1 MGARGCL
8 ALSPA
13 WTRTFGDNMQ
23 REGAGS
29 RPGPGGQGPGPPG
42 SSAVLPALAAAPA
55 RALAE
60 DRAEK
65 ITGTRPRPD
74 GVCPSSL
81 LPHYEVYLS
90 FLGPGQYLTTEIYAN
105 EIMNNLGKGMK
116 CGARSKPPQTPP
128 AGVFELSNHFK
139 DDLKSLNRKKHTGIP
154 ANGRPCGFLRRP
166 ASLWERGRLAGA
178 GPGVCAGAQCSP
190 GRPGDFGG
198 ALPTAGTQPLAWA
211 S

>member
-23 REGAGS
+23 REGSRS
-29 RPGPGGQGPGPPG
+29 RPGPGGQGLGPPG
-42 SSAVLPALAAAPA
+42 SSAILPALAAAPA
-55 RALAE
+55 SRLAE

-65 ITGTRPRPD
+65 ITGTHPRPD

-90 FLGPGQYLTTEIYAN
+90 FLGLGQYLTTEIYAN

-128 AGVFELSNHFK
+128 AGVFKLSNHFK
-139 DDLKSLNRKKHTGIP
+139 DDLKSLNGKKTHRDSCKRQ
-154 ANGRPCGFLRRP
+154 ACGF
-166 ASLWERGRLAGA
+166 
-178 GPGVCAGAQCSP
+178 
-190 GRPGDFGG
+190 
-198 ALPTAGTQPLAWA
+198 
-211 S
+211 